1 MVAGLILAL
10 LAQDAPPNTW
20 VPLKPVLEQPA
31 DPEEKGHWMNVG
43 WNKLVY
49 DAGGKRVL
57 FYDRWFDKKHGG
69 YTIYGNCL
77 FSFDPATARLTP
89 LVIDHWRKEDVAGGG
104 YRTLRRPEEAA
115 SPTPCSRHV
124 YHGFDYVPGLN
135 SVFLCNGANQSAK
148 SDDGKSGHDL
158 ASDTWRFDLEKK
170 AWSRI
175 ESAKHPPN
183 RLEDGMAYS
192 PEIDSIVYAGHGKIW
207 ILDLASAQWREA
219 KEKLPRN
226 HMGMVVFH
234 DAPRKRML
242 LAGGGDYDKYQTK
255 AGGFNTLYAFDP
267 KSEKISRL
275 ADCPTAMCRAGLSH
289 DTKRDLFFMA
299 ARFKGEGIEQPS
311 GLFVYDPA
319 KDAWSPAK
327 GSGDLPLEKG
337 WMPLCY
343 DSTLDRLVGMVRETF
358 YTFRYDPER

>member
-1 MVAGLILAL
+1 MVLGLILAFL
-10 LAQDAPPNTW
+10 VQDAPSNTW
-20 VPLKPVLEQPA
+20 APLKPVVEQPA

-49 DAGGKRVL
+49 DAGGKRIL
-57 FYDRWFDKKHGG
+57 FYDRWHDKKHGG

-77 FSFDPATARLTP
+77 FSFDPATAKLAP
-89 LVIDHWRKEDVAGGG
+89 LAIDHWRKEDVAGGG
-104 YRTLRRPEEAA
+104 YRTLRRPEEAT

-124 YHGFDYVPGLN
+124 YHGFDYVPGVK

-148 SDDGKSGHDL
+148 SDDGRAGHDL
-158 ASDTWRFDLEKK
+158 TADTWRYDLEKK

-192 PEIDSIVYAGHGKIW
+192 PEIESIVYAGHGRIW
-207 ILDLASAQWREA
+207 ILDLATGQWREA
-219 KEKLPRN
+219 KEKLPRT

-234 DAPRKRML
+234 DAPRKRLL
-242 LAGGGDYDKYQTK
+242 LAGGGDYDKWQTK
-255 AGGFNTLYAFDP
+255 SGGFNAVYAFDP
-267 KSEKISRL
+267 KTEKVSRL

-289 DTKRDLFFMA
+289 DTKRDLFFVVA
-299 ARFKGEGIEQPS
+299 VFKGEGIEQPS

-319 KDAWSPAK
+319 KDAWSRAK
-327 GSGDLPLEKG
+327 VAGEIPMDKG

-343 DSTLDRLVGMVRETF
+343 DSTFDRLVGMVRETF
-358 YTFRYDPER
+358 FTFRYDPER